1 MYQSFQSRLLYFH
14 WKDNQAENN
23 QSNKRKRNHAT
34 WEEANQKKKRTINDA
49 TYQEII
55 KKTHELI
62 QYLIISICDIL
73 IQCPI
78 LSSSIILLKENAL
91 VSLTG
96 CEAVIVLKALNAL
109 VCLTLNALVSL
120 TECGFGR
127 SSRGSMRNH
136 YLAQQSRQPRFQ
148 QGAMRGRRG
157 KNNFKSTITTLNT

>member
-14 WKDNQAENN
+14 WKDIQAENN
-23 QSNKRKRNHAT
+23 QSNKRRRNHAT
-34 WEEANQKKKRTINDA
+34 WQEANQKKKRTINHA

-109 VCLTLNALVSL
+109 VCLTK
-120 TECGFGR
+120 CGFGR

-148 QGAMRGRRG
+148 QVAMRGRRG
-157 KNNFKSTITTLNT
+157 KNNFKSTLTTLNT